1 MLFYAIQRIGLS
13 LLILATSM
21 VMLFSALKFIP
32 GDPATIMLGSRA
44 SAEMRA
50 RITEE
55 LGLNDP
61 LYVQLGTF
69 FGRLL
74 QGNLGTDMWSKRP
87 VSQMV
92 LENLPYTLS
101 LIGTGLGWAAL
112 IGIPLGCY
120 SAVRRN
126 SFIDKF
132 TGVISVGT
140 ISIPS
145 FVVAIYLILIFAIAL
160 GWLPV
165 IGAGEPGNLQ
175 DQIMHL
181 ILPAFALGLGW
192 VGYLARI
199 VRASMLEVMGEN
211 HIRTAR
217 AFGLPEFQIV
227 EFLCVAH
234 RDLAD
239 HHAAGHRRRRPAVQR
254 RLRRSDLRSPG
265 NRQAD
270 RRCRQYAQLPGR
282 PGKRADHGGS
292 LCPRHA
298 DCRLAHCLARPPCP
312 CNALKASSHV
322 RAPPA
327 APGGGSPTIRWVPSD

>member
-217 AFGLPEFQIV
+217 AFGLPEFKIV
-227 EFLCVAH
+227 SSYALRIAILPTITL
-234 RDLAD
+234 LAI
-239 HHAAGHRRRRPAVQR
+239 AIGGLLSSAVFVE
-254 RLRRSDLRSPG
+254 
-265 NRQAD
+265 AIF
-270 RRCRQYAQLPGR
+270 AR
-282 PGKRADHGGS
+282 PGIGKLIVDAANMRNFPVVQGSVLTTVALFALVMPIAD
-292 LCPRHA
+292 LLIAWLDPR
-298 DCRLAHCLARPPCP
+298 
-312 CNALKASSHV
+312 V
-322 RAPPA
+322 RA
-327 APGGGSPTIRWVPSD
+327 TL

>member
-1 MLFYAIQRIGLS
+1 MFFYAIQRIGLS
-13 LLILATSM
+13 TLILITSM

-44 SAEMRA
+44 NAEMRA

-55 LGLNDP
+55 LGLNDAII
-61 LYVQLGTF
+61 VQLGTF

-74 QGNLGTDMWSKRP
+74 QGNLGTDLWSKRP
-87 VSQMV
+87 VAMMV
-92 LENLPYTLS
+92 MENLPYTLV
-101 LIGTGLGWAAL
+101 LIGIGLGWAAL
-112 IGIPLGCY
+112 LGIPLGCM

-126 SFIDKF
+126 SFIDKL

-165 IGAGEPGNLQ
+165 IGAGEKGDLH

-181 ILPAFALGLGW
+181 IMPSFALGLGW

-217 AFGLPEFQIV
+217 AFGLPELQIIKDYALRIAILPTITLLAVAIGGLLSSAVFV
-227 EFLCVAH
+227 EAIFA
-234 RDLAD
+234 
-239 HHAAGHRRRRPAVQR
+239 
-254 RLRRSDLRSPG
+254 
-265 NRQAD
+265 
-270 RRCRQYAQLPGR
+270 R
-282 PGKRADHGGS
+282 PGIGKLIFDAASMRNFPVVQGGVLTTVALFALVMPIAD
-292 LCPRHA
+292 LLVAWLDPR
-298 DCRLAHCLARPPCP
+298 
-312 CNALKASSHV
+312 V
-322 RAPPA
+322 RANL
-327 APGGGSPTIRWVPSD
+327 